1 MPALATRTEKA
12 TREERCALACGP
24 LSVSTASSRSVTG
37 RSLGAILPG
46 KNRLA
51 DSAAAN
57 RAMCQ
62 PGVCVSLPACLLC
75 AGQAGF
81 SRLCF
86 AACDAQG
93 KLRQEVFIKRKRKSL
108 IFRRSEDFK
117 AW

>member
-37 RSLGAILPG
+37 RSLAAILPG

-51 DSAAAN
+51 VSAAEN
-57 RAMCQ
+57 RTICQ
-62 PGVCVSLPACLLC
+62 PCLCRSLRACLLC

-86 AACDAQG
+86 AACDTQG
-93 KLRQEVFIKRKRKSL
+93 NLRQDFFIKRKRKSL

-117 AW
+117 EW